1 MASAEKQLEEQLR
14 EAGNKLLDPPSSV
27 DELLSLLDQ
36 VENCLS
42 KVEQSPSKSTQD
54 ALSPA
59 LKALIADKLF
69 KHSDVDVKVA
79 VASCISEITRI
90 TAPDAP
96 YDDDQMKEVFQ
107 LIVSSFESL
116 HDMASRSYSKRTS
129 ILETVAKV
137 RSCVVML
144 DLECDALIVEMFKHF
159 LKAVREQHTE
169 NVFSSMETIM
179 TLVIEESEDI
189 PLELLSPILDS
200 VKKDNEEVLPIAR
213 KLGERVLECS
223 ASKLKPYLAHTVD
236 TLGISLD
243 NYSNVLASICQDTP
257 KSLEQ
262 NDACATNE
270 HVEGESKS
278 TKEPVEESAQVV
290 GEDAKDAEPPQQD
303 NSIGDRS
310 PKSVMSNGI
319 AQAREDDALVDSKSP
334 KAEHDTNCSNQATGM
349 NLPGKEETNDLDSGK
364 PANSGKKV
372 VQASKR
378 RGRKT
383 NTSAKSA
390 EPSVGS
396 HLADEKEAEKLT
408 DSKSN
413 RKEVPS
419 SDQDGGIEAAGPS
432 ENDKEIDTKVPSPK
446 TAEGEPDVASPS
458 PSENMDENGSK
469 KQVRSKKKDSSAK
482 EVTTK
487 EVTTKEVAPNDDL
500 KKVAEGTSDSEAK
513 PARRSGKKT
522 IDRSDGKKITEADT
536 DKKGSG
542 VSGADAKKQSAKKV
556 EETKKGSVGS
566 SSRKL
571 DDKKKRTRG
580 KVNSDKGI
588 AKSTPKDEEKEL
600 VSSPK
605 SASKSTKDEP
615 PEETPKLS
623 AKRKRTPGKEIEYNN
638 KDGEALVGT
647 RVKVWWPE
655 DEMYYEGVV
664 DSFDR
669 SKKKHKVS
677 YDDGDTEILNLKRER
692 WEILDD
698 ADPVAEEVS
707 DHGGPDASDDN
718 DIPPEPAKKKGK
730 TSDGKKAASSRS
742 GGAASSKSKGSSGK
756 SNQKS
761 KDSNKVDRK
770 AKDNTPKTGGG
781 KSVDAAPKASGKS
794 KTTDGSKI
802 SKTKDDDV
810 SASKPAAKSK
820 QETPKTGKS
829 KPETSKSAASKSKS
843 ARSGGKSNGTGKMK
857 ASLLQVKDSESEGSE
872 GSTKEIEEMKVKA
885 TSSSKSGTEVK
896 SGKKRGRN

>member
-1 MASAEKQLEEQLR
+1 
-14 EAGNKLLDPPSSV
+14 
-27 DELLSLLDQ
+27 
-36 VENCLS
+36 
-42 KVEQSPSKSTQD
+42 
-54 ALSPA
+54 
-59 LKALIADKLF
+59 
-69 KHSDVDVKVA
+69 
-79 VASCISEITRI
+79 
-90 TAPDAP
+90 
-96 YDDDQMKEVFQ
+96 MKEVFQ

-116 HDMASRSYSKRTS
+116 HDMASRSYTKRTS

-200 VKKDNEEVLPIAR
+200 LKKDNEEVLPIAR

-223 ASKLKPYLAHTVD
+223 ASKLKPYLVHTVD

-262 NDACATNE
+262 NDACATSE

-334 KAEHDTNCSNQATGM
+334 KAEHDTNISNQSKGI
-349 NLPGKEETNDLDSGK
+349 NLPGKEETKDLDSGK

-396 HLADEKEAEKLT
+396 HLADEKEAEKLA

-446 TAEGEPDVASPS
+446 TAEAEADVASPS

-469 KQVRSKKKDSSAK
+469 KQVRSKKKDNSAK

-487 EVTTKEVAPNDDL
+487 EVVPNDDL

-513 PARRSGKKT
+513 PSRRSGKKT
-522 IDRSDGKKITEADT
+522 IDRSSDGKKTTEADT

-542 VSGADAKKQSAKKV
+542 VSGADAKKQPAKKV
-556 EETKKGSVGS
+556 EESKKGSVGS

-571 DDKKKRTRG
+571 EDKKKRTRG

-588 AKSTPKDEEKEL
+588 AKSTTKDEEKEL

-605 SASKSTKDEP
+605 SASKSTKDEL
-615 PEETPKLS
+615 PEETPKIS
-623 AKRKRTPGKEIEYNN
+623 AKRKRTPGKENEEHNN
-638 KDGEALVGT
+638 KDGEDLVGT

-655 DEMYYEGVV
+655 DEMYYEGVI
-664 DSFDR
+664 DSYDR

-677 YDDGDTEILNLKRER
+677 YDDGDKEILNLKKER

-698 ADPVAEEVS
+698 ADPDPVAEEVS

-718 DIPPEPAKKKGK
+718 DMPPEPGKKKGK
-730 TSDGKKAASSRS
+730 ASDGKKASSSRS

-761 KDSNKVDRK
+761 KDSSKVDRK

-820 QETPKTGKS
+820 QETPKTGKA
-829 KPETSKSAASKSKS
+829 KPETSKSAASKAKS

-872 GSTKEIEEMKVKA
+872 GSTKEVEETKVKA